1 MENIKIHR
9 EGELYCLNDI
19 AEKLINS
26 KNVKEFVKKIEGK
39 TLINSNYYISY
50 EAMINLLSKSKS
62 IIAKQYLVFLNSIKP
77 KSKKVKEI
85 IINDDITIKDDNIKN
100 TKENNIKNTKEDNI
114 KNTKEDNIKT
124 TKNKHITSKEELIKK
139 STERNFVDFGT
150 NNILYDDKKILFF
163 EFEENI
169 YFKGK
174 DICDLLKYENLSVSL
189 NQHVDK
195 EDIFKFSHIEGNG
208 ERDLLPPFPDDNTI
222 KPKTYSPKQISQLE
236 KIKLNLEKKLN
247 KVIDNNTIFINE
259 SGLYSLIF
267 SSKLPKAKEFKKWV
281 THDILISI
289 RKTGS
294 YNKNQNQIYYDD
306 NKIKEL
312 NNENCVYI
320 IRVKDSLY
328 KFGITSHL
336 KIRMYNHKRFL
347 DFDEI
352 LEVFTLPNL
361 NIALNIETKIK
372 HYAINCK
379 IRKIIENVGTELF
392 ETNDDYSI
400 ERIIK
405 EIKIMVEEE
414 LDSQERKENKYKF
427 DSILLLENTKIK
439 QFELELKKYEILESM
454 KNSDLLIEI
463 EKTKQLQ
470 MQEKNKQ
477 IKLETIKVKNTQTN
491 LILEKTNKCIDC
503 DALIAHTSKRC
514 IPCEHKNRFAKAI
527 LESKRPSLKQ
537 LTKDLK
543 NLGSYVQVGIKYN
556 VSDNC
561 IRKWIRKYQNLT

>member
-1 MENIKIHR
+1 
-9 EGELYCLNDI
+9 
-19 AEKLINS
+19 
-26 KNVKEFVKKIEGK
+26 
-39 TLINSNYYISY
+39 
-50 EAMINLLSKSKS
+50 MINLLSKSKS
-62 IIAKQYLVFLNSIKP
+62 ITAKQYLVYLNSIKP
-77 KSKKVKEI
+77 KKVKEI
-85 IINDDITIKDDNIKN
+85 IINDDNIKN
-100 TKENNIKNTKEDNI
+100 TKDN
-114 KNTKEDNIKT
+114 NIKT
-124 TKNKHITSKEELIKK
+124 TKNKHFTSKEELINK

-150 NNILYDDKKILFF
+150 NNILYDDKRILFF

-174 DICDLLKYENLSVSL
+174 DICDLLKYENFTDAIIK
-189 NQHVDK
+189 HIDK
-195 EDIFKFSHIEGNG
+195 EDIFRFSHMEGNG
-208 ERDLLPPFPDDNTI
+208 DRDSLPPLPDVKTI

-236 KIKLNLEKKLN
+236 KIKLNLEKKLT

-414 LDSQERKENKYKF
+414 LDNQERRENKYKF
-427 DSILLLENTKIK
+427 DSIILLENTKIK

-477 IKLETIKVKNTQTN
+477 IKLETIKIKNTQTN

-503 DALIAHTSKRC
+503 EALISHTSKRC
-514 IPCEHKNRFAKAI
+514 ITCEHKNRFVKAI

>member
-114 KNTKEDNIKT
+114 KT

-195 EDIFKFSHIEGNG
+195 EDIFLFNDGGIEV
-208 ERDLLPPFPDDNTI
+208 
-222 KPKTYSPKQISQLE
+222 SQI
-236 KIKLNLEKKLN
+236 
-247 KVIDNNTIFINE
+247 
-259 SGLYSLIF
+259 
-267 SSKLPKAKEFKKWV
+267 
-281 THDILISI
+281 DILLFPNNNSSYKNISI
-289 RKTGS
+289 LKYNIKS
-294 YNKNQNQIYYDD
+294 Y
-306 NKIKEL
+306 
-312 NNENCVYI
+312 C
-320 IRVKDSLY
+320 S
-328 KFGITSHL
+328 T
-336 KIRMYNHKRFL
+336 
-347 DFDEI
+347 
-352 LEVFTLPNL
+352 VF
-361 NIALNIETKIK
+361 I
-372 HYAINCK
+372 
-379 IRKIIENVGTELF
+379 F
-392 ETNDDYSI
+392 
-400 ERIIK
+400 
-405 EIKIMVEEE
+405 
-414 LDSQERKENKYKF
+414 
-427 DSILLLENTKIK
+427 
-439 QFELELKKYEILESM
+439 
-454 KNSDLLIEI
+454 EI
-463 EKTKQLQ
+463 EL
-470 MQEKNKQ
+470 
-477 IKLETIKVKNTQTN
+477 
-491 LILEKTNKCIDC
+491 
-503 DALIAHTSKRC
+503 
-514 IPCEHKNRFAKAI
+514 
-527 LESKRPSLKQ
+527 
-537 LTKDLK
+537 
-543 NLGSYVQVGIKYN
+543 
-556 VSDNC
+556 
-561 IRKWIRKYQNLT
+561 

>member
-1 MENIKIHR
+1 MEKIEIHR

-39 TLINSNYYISY
+39 TLINSNYYITYDS
-50 EAMINLLSKSKS
+50 MINLLSKSKS
-62 IIAKQYLVFLNSIKP
+62 ATAKQYLLYLNSIKP
-77 KSKKVKEI
+77 KKKKEI
-85 IINDDITIKDDNIKN
+85 IIDDNVTIKDDNS
-100 TKENNIKNTKEDNI
+100 
-114 KNTKEDNIKT
+114 
-124 TKNKHITSKEELIKK
+124 KNKHITTKEELIKK

-174 DICDLLKYENLSVSL
+174 DICDLLKYENFTDAIIK
-189 NQHVDK
+189 HIDK
-195 EDIFKFSHIEGNG
+195 EDIFRFSHMEGNG
-208 ERDLLPPFPDDNTI
+208 DRDSLPQFPDVKTI

-236 KIKLNLEKKLN
+236 KIKLNLEKKLT

-336 KIRMYNHKRFL
+336 KIRMNNHKRFL
-347 DFDEI
+347 DFEEI

-372 HYAINCK
+372 QYAINCK

-392 ETNDDYSI
+392 EINDDYTI
-400 ERIIK
+400 ERVIK
-405 EIKIMVEEE
+405 EIKIMVDDE

-477 IKLETIKVKNTQTN
+477 IKLETIKVQNTQTN
-491 LILEKTNKCIDC
+491 LILEKTNKCQDC
-503 DALIAHTSKRC
+503 EALIAHTSKRC
-514 IPCEHKNRFAKAI
+514 ITCEHKNRFTKAI

-543 NLGSYVQVGIKYN
+543 KLGSYVQVGIKYN

>member
-1 MENIKIHR
+1 MEKIEIHR
-9 EGELYCLNDI
+9 DGELYCLNDI

-39 TLINSNYYISY
+39 TLINSNYYITYNS
-50 EAMINLLSKSKS
+50 MINLLSKSKS
-62 IIAKQYLVFLNSIKP
+62 TTAKQYLIYLNSIKP

-100 TKENNIKNTKEDNI
+100 
-114 KNTKEDNIKT
+114 
-124 TKNKHITSKEELIKK
+124 KHITTKEELIKK

-174 DICDLLKYENLSVSL
+174 DICDLLKYENFTDAIIK
-189 NQHVDK
+189 HIDK
-195 EDIFKFSHIEGNG
+195 EDIFRFSHMEGNG
-208 ERDLLPPFPDDNTI
+208 DRDSLPQFPDVKTI

-236 KIKLNLEKKLN
+236 KIKLNLEKKLT

-336 KIRMYNHKRFL
+336 KIRMNNHKRFL
-347 DFDEI
+347 DFEEI

-372 HYAINCK
+372 QYAINCK

-392 ETNDDYSI
+392 ETNDDYTI
-400 ERIIK
+400 ERVIK
-405 EIKIMVEEE
+405 EIKLMVDDE

-477 IKLETIKVKNTQTN
+477 IKLETIKVQNTQTN

-503 DALIAHTSKRC
+503 EALIAHTSKRC
-514 IPCEHKNRFAKAI
+514 ITCEHKNRFTKAI

-543 NLGSYVQVGIKYN
+543 KLGSYVQVGIKYN

>member
-1 MENIKIHR
+1 MSVGSICFKDKLSLILMENIEIHR

-50 EAMINLLSKSKS
+50 EVMINLLSKSKS
-62 IIAKQYLVFLNSIKP
+62 ITAKQYLVYLNSIKP

-100 TKENNIKNTKEDNI
+100 TKENNIK
-114 KNTKEDNIKT
+114 T
-124 TKNKHITSKEELIKK
+124 TKNKHFTSKEELINK

-150 NNILYDDKKILFF
+150 NNILYDDKRILFF

-174 DICDLLKYENLSVSL
+174 DICDLLKYENFTDAIIK
-189 NQHVDK
+189 HIDK
-195 EDIFKFSHIEGNG
+195 EDIFRFSHMEGNG
-208 ERDLLPPFPDDNTI
+208 DRDSLPPLPDVKTI

-236 KIKLNLEKKLN
+236 KIKLNLEKKLT

-414 LDSQERKENKYKF
+414 LDNQERRENKYKF
-427 DSILLLENTKIK
+427 DSIILLENTKIK

-477 IKLETIKVKNTQTN
+477 IKLETIKIKNTQTN

-503 DALIAHTSKRC
+503 EALISHTSKRC
-514 IPCEHKNRFAKAI
+514 ITCEHKNRFVKAI

>member
-1 MENIKIHR
+1 VGSICFKDKLSLILMEKIEIHR
-9 EGELYCLNDI
+9 DGELYCLNDI

-39 TLINSNYYISY
+39 TLINSNYYITYNS
-50 EAMINLLSKSKS
+50 MINLLSKSKS
-62 IIAKQYLVFLNSIKP
+62 TTAKQYLIYLNSIKP

-100 TKENNIKNTKEDNI
+100 
-114 KNTKEDNIKT
+114 
-124 TKNKHITSKEELIKK
+124 KHITTKEELIKK

-174 DICDLLKYENLSVSL
+174 DICDLLKYENFTDAIIK
-189 NQHVDK
+189 HIDK
-195 EDIFKFSHIEGNG
+195 EDIFRFSHMEGNG
-208 ERDLLPPFPDDNTI
+208 DRDSLPQFPDVKTI

-236 KIKLNLEKKLN
+236 KIKLNLEKKLT

-336 KIRMYNHKRFL
+336 KIRMNNHKRFL
-347 DFDEI
+347 DFEEI

-372 HYAINCK
+372 QYAINCK

-392 ETNDDYSI
+392 ETNDDYTI
-400 ERIIK
+400 ERVIK
-405 EIKIMVEEE
+405 EIKLMVDDE

-477 IKLETIKVKNTQTN
+477 IKLETIKVQNTQTN

-503 DALIAHTSKRC
+503 EALIAHTSKRC
-514 IPCEHKNRFAKAI
+514 ITCEHKNRFTKAI

-543 NLGSYVQVGIKYN
+543 KLGSYVQVGIKYN